1 MKYICKIIGLLLI
14 ALSLLLGY
22 AAIRLC
28 ISSPSAPAF
37 IVAILLLPVCAALT
51 IAAIEF
57 MQCSSWRDIGNA
69 VRSLVEMLRYF
80 G

>member
-37 IVAILLLPVCAALT
+37 IVAILLLPVCAALI

>member
-37 IVAILLLPVCAALT
+37 VVAILLLPVCAALV

-69 VRSLVEMLRYF
+69 IRSLVEMFRYF